1 MEARDVIRAYL
12 RENMVFGDESVDLS
26 DDVPLFDEGVVDST
40 GVLEL
45 VMFIE
50 QRFDIAVATDELV
63 PENFETVARLAQF
76 VDQKRQS
83 HARS

>member
-1 MEARDVIRAYL
+1 MEARDIIRAYL

-26 DDVPLFDEGVVDST
+26 DGVSLFDEGVVDST

-50 QRFDIAVATDELV
+50 QRFEIAVATDELV
-63 PENFETVARLAQF
+63 PQNFETIARLAQF
-76 VDQKRQS
+76 VDQKRQA

>member
-1 MEARDVIRAYL
+1 MEARDIIRAYL

-26 DDVPLFDEGVVDST
+26 DGVSLFDEGVVDST

-50 QRFDIAVATDELV
+50 QHFDIAVTTDELV
-63 PENFETVARLAQF
+63 PENFESIGRLAQF
-76 VDQKRQS
+76 VDQKRQA

>member
-1 MEARDVIRAYL
+1 MEARDVIRAYV

-26 DDVPLFDEGVVDST
+26 DGVSLFDEGVVDST

-50 QRFDIAVATDELV
+50 QRFEITVATDELV
-63 PENFETVARLAQF
+63 PENFETIARLAQF
-76 VDQKRQS
+76 VDQKRQA
-83 HARS
+83 HARP

>member
-1 MEARDVIRAYL
+1 MEARDVIRGYL

-26 DDVPLFDEGVVDST
+26 DGVSLFDEGVVDST

-50 QRFDIAVATDELV
+50 QRFEITVATDELV
-63 PENFETVARLAQF
+63 PENFETIARLAQF
-76 VDQKRQS
+76 VDQKRQA